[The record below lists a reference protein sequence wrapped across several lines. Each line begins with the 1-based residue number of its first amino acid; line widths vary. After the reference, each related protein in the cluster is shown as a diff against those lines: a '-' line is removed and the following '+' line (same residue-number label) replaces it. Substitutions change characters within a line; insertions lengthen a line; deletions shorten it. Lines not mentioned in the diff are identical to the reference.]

1 MAPQK
6 FDDLGKAASDLF
18 SKNFHSGN
26 YKAEFNTKS
35 SEGIDITVKG
45 NQNAAGNLSSSV
57 EGKFKLDCGAEVKKT
72 WNAGGKDMKS
82 FEKKIFS
89 QIPNFQKK
97 ISHFSLVM
105 LKSQNLALKT
115 ASRQLPPVLFH
126 QTEAVLLVK
135 QS

>member
-72 WNAGGKDMKS
+72 WNAGGKDMES
-82 FEKKIFS
+82 FEKKNIF
-89 QIPNFQKK
+89 QTLNFQKT
-97 ISHFSLVM
+97 SHFSLVIS
-105 LKSQNLALKT
+105 KSPNLALNT
-115 ASRQLPPVLFH
+115 ASRQLPPVHFH

-135 QS
+135 LS